1 MARTRAMPVGSLS
14 VRSPP
19 AEKVD
24 LWPEA
29 AEADLEGLDEARCQL
44 DGTRWGTHPH
54 EQAGGLQSIT
64 VSSGSS
70 EFMPNQVLLAR
81 VPWRHFP
88 PLFCFFVWDRLL
100 SLTSPTPGP
109 ELGES

>member
-1 MARTRAMPVGSLS
+1 MPVGSLS

-54 EQAGGLQSIT
+54 EQAGGLQSK
-64 VSSGSS
+64 VRYSDL
-70 EFMPNQVLLAR
+70 MPNQVLLVFRGAY
-81 VPWRHFP
+81 PSFF
-88 PLFCFFVWDRLL
+88 LFLVWDRLL
-100 SLTSPTPGP
+100 RLTLPTPGVRP
-109 ELGES
+109 ELGKS

>member
-1 MARTRAMPVGSLS
+1 MPVGSLS

-54 EQAGGLQSIT
+54 EQAGGLQSK
-64 VSSGSS
+64 VRYSDL
-70 EFMPNQVLLAR
+70 MPNQVLLVFRGAYPSFFLFRLGPFVEAHIANAR
-81 VPWRHFP
+81 RPAGVGQKLTRGA
-88 PLFCFFVWDRLL
+88 RQ
-100 SLTSPTPGP
+100 SL
-109 ELGES
+109 